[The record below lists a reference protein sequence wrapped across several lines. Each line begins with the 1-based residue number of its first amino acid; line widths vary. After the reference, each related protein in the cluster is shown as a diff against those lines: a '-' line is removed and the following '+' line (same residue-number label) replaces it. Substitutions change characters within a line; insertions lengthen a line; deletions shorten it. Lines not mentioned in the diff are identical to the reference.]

1 MNSRTLVG
9 LMLVGL
15 LGLASADHHEHHGSV
30 CEPSL
35 ALCWSAC
42 SAWPLRTITSTTAPS
57 AVRTSAME
65 ADAQVALVG
74 CIQEHLDEAT
84 ATKLNTVKERLE
96 CDQLLCVFQKMCER
110 NQGTLEHSGNE
121 FFTDAEKEGFRNAI
135 SACRET
141 VHHA

>member
-9 LMLVGL
+9 LTLVGL

-30 CEPSL
+30 C
-35 ALCWSAC
+35 
-42 SAWPLRTITSTTAPS
+42 
-57 AVRTSAME
+57 AME

-96 CDQLLCVFQKMCER
+96 CEQLHCVFQKMCER

>member
-30 CEPSL
+30 C
-35 ALCWSAC
+35 
-42 SAWPLRTITSTTAPS
+42 
-57 AVRTSAME
+57 AME
-65 ADAQVALVG
+65 ADAQVALVE

-96 CDQLLCVFQKMCER
+96 CEQLHCVFQKMCER
-110 NQGTLEHSGNE
+110 NQGTLVSGTPC
-121 FFTDAEKEGFRNAI
+121 FDLVGFPYFYQQPTKSKEYDFR
-135 SACRET
+135 
-141 VHHA
+141 